1 MSDAPDKPRWFHVTP
16 DRVVVLLLAVEGLL
30 LLAEPLHC
38 FSKGWPAMTAIAAV
52 AAALL
57 LMFFWFLLALLFRCR
72 FQFGIRAL
80 LVLTLVVAILCSW
93 LATEMKQARKQQ
105 AAAQAVMDAG
115 GNVEYDYLPS
125 RIGQVGSIS
134 QPPTPVWLRAL
145 LGDDFFISVAAVD
158 FSSVGVSDDELACIR
173 GLNRLPKLVLTGT
186 EVGDAGLQHLEG
198 LTRLQ
203 ALYLGRTNV
212 SDAGLAHLKG
222 LTRLRELSLFHT
234 RVGDAGLERLEG
246 LTQLRYLKLDWTK
259 VGDAG
264 LEHLKG
270 FTRLEVLYLG
280 YTKVTDAGLP
290 RLKGLAKLQL
300 LDLYGAPVTNVG
312 VQRLKQALPKCT
324 IYH

>member
-1 MSDAPDKPRWFHVTP
+1 MTDPTPKPRWYRLTP

-38 FSKGWPAMTAIAAV
+38 FSKGWPAITAIAAV

-57 LMFFWFLLALLFRCR
+57 LMFFWFLLALLFHCR

-105 AAAQAVMDAG
+105 TAAQAVVDAR
-115 GNVEYDYLPS
+115 GNVMYDYQRDRYDTTS
-125 RIGQVGSIS
+125 R
-134 QPPTPVWLRAL
+134 PPTAVWLRAL
-145 LGDDFFISVAAVD
+145 LGDDFFVSVAAVD
-158 FSSVGVSDDELACIR
+158 FSSVGVSDDELACIK

-198 LTRLQ
+198 LTQLQ

-234 RVGDAGLERLEG
+234 RVGDAGLQCLEG
-246 LTQLRYLKLDWTK
+246 LTRLHYLKIDWTK
-259 VGDAG
+259 VDDAG

-270 FTRLEVLYLG
+270 LPQLEVLYLG
-280 YTKVTDAGLP
+280 YTKVSDAGLP
-290 RLKGLAKLQL
+290 RLKGLTRLQL
-300 LDLYGAPVTNVG
+300 LDLYGAPVTKAG

>member
-1 MSDAPDKPRWFHVTP
+1 MSDAPAKPRWYRLTP

-38 FSKGWPAMTAIAAV
+38 FSKGWPAMIAIAAV

-57 LMFFWFLLALLFRCR
+57 LMSFWCAVAVLFRWR

-93 LATEMKQARKQQ
+93 LATETKQARKQRT
-105 AAAQAVMDAG
+105 AAQAVVDAG
-115 GNVEYDYLPS
+115 GNVMYDYQ
-125 RIGQVGSIS
+125 RNRYDVTS
-134 QPPTPVWLRAL
+134 QPPTPARLRKL
-145 LGDDFFISVAAVD
+145 LGDDFFVSVAAVD
-158 FSSVGVSDDELACIR
+158 FSSVGVSDDELACIE

-186 EVGDAGLQHLEG
+186 EVGDAGLKHLEG
-198 LTRLQ
+198 LTQLQ

-246 LTQLRYLKLDWTK
+246 LAQLHYLKLDWTK

-270 FTRLEVLYLG
+270 LSRLEVLYLG
-280 YTKVTDAGLP
+280 YTKVSDAGLP
-290 RLKGLAKLQL
+290 RLKGLTKLRV
-300 LDLYGAPVTNVG
+300 LDLYGASVTKAG